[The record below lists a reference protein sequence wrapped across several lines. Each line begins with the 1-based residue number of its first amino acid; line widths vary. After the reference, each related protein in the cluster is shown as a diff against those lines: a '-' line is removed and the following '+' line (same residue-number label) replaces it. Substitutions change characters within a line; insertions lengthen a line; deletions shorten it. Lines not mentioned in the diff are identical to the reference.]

1 MPRVSAHSNPLGYGS
16 PMDDDLFEVASR
28 ISNHACTVLN
38 LSNLNI
44 WKLPDNL
51 SSVCPNLEILNLSG
65 TNVRHLPSGLSSLK
79 VLNWSSNGF
88 MEWPSGLEGLPDLET
103 LDLSNNPLS
112 QLSSV
117 GILGL
122 PSLTTLN
129 LSDTQVDMG
138 NKTYIDD
145 FKKILCHPR
154 LKTFSF
160 SSIMFGYKFPI
171 TDVQMLKARYCLD
184 QNNRPLER

>member
-16 PMDDDLFEVASR
+16 PMDDDLFKVASR
-28 ISNHACTVLN
+28 ISNYACTVLN

-44 WKLPDNL
+44 WKLPPNL
-51 SSVCPNLEILNLSG
+51 CLACPNLEELNLSG
-65 TNVRHLPSGLSSLK
+65 NNVRHLPDGLSSLK

-88 MEWPSGLEGLPDLET
+88 TEWPSGLEGLPNLET

-138 NKTYIDD
+138 NGTYIDN
-145 FKKILCHPR
+145 FKEILCHPK
-154 LKTFSF
+154 LETFSF
-160 SSIMFGYKFPI
+160 SSDVFKYRFP
-171 TDVQMLKARYCLD
+171 TKVKDLKAHYCLD